1 MKEILVFVLLGLA
14 ALVVI
19 ILALL
24 TYALAVMSAQADAEL
39 DIITKESCNKEKSTK
54 NMKK

>member
-1 MKEILVFVLLGLA
+1 MKELLVFVLLGLA

-19 ILALL
+19 VLALL

-39 DIITKESCNKEKSTK
+39 DIITKESCNKEKT
-54 NMKK
+54 NI